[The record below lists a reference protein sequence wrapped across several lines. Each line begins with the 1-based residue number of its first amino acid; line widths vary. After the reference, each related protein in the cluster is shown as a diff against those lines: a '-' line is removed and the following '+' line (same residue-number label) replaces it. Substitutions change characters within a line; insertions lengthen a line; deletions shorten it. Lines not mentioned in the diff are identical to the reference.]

1 MTRLFSSC
9 VLLLLW
15 FETSFAQDTLKTY
28 QVDPITVTATR
39 LGQKFAAMR
48 SVTVLDYE
56 DINKLPAQSLAQLL
70 NYALGVS
77 MNSRGTP
84 GVQSDPSLRGAG
96 FEQVLFLLDGVRMND
111 PQTGH
116 HNVNLPIAI
125 RDIERIEVLRGQSST
140 LYGPDAFGGVVN
152 IITRSTSENLFS
164 FELKGGS
171 FETAIASG
179 TFSAA
184 LDKFNSRISFETSRS
199 DGYIPEFSPHVDSTN
214 TDYRIHALHWKNSYT
229 GDKLRLTFSTGILEK
244 KFGAFNF
251 YVNNGKEYE
260 RIQSFYSG
268 FKSIYIHSNA
278 FTSTLNLHYKQH
290 RDHYELSRF
299 NPSIYTAD
307 HITERYIGELTGRF
321 SSERF
326 GNMTAGIEVI
336 REGIVSNRLK
346 EPGVM
351 EGNFYNSRFAVF
363 GEYGNTIGEN
373 LLVNAGVRIDNHS
386 EWGTEVNPS
395 LSLGYI
401 AYPNLFL
408 KSSVGRSFR
417 GPTFIELYSPAA
429 SGNTGNPSLK
439 PEKAISFDIGAEYIL
454 HSGISGSTTYYRR
467 HQESTIDWVSTDGIT
482 FAALNIFDIISQGF
496 EQEFR
501 MHFSD
506 VYNLKLFY
514 TYLHQNKKQKG
525 KISKYVFIHPKHH
538 LSISPSV
545 HITSDLQ
552 FNAIVA
558 WKERTK
564 FNNYWVL
571 DAKLTYSFRNLQ
583 FSIEGLNLTDEEYEE
598 IRRVPMP
605 GRAVYV
611 GIRFSY

>member
-1 MTRLFSSC
+1 L
-9 VLLLLW
+9 
-15 FETSFAQDTLKTY
+15 AQEPWKTY
-28 QVDPITVTATR
+28 EVDPVTVTATR
-39 LGQKFAAMR
+39 LGQKFIAMR

-56 DINKLPAQSLAQLL
+56 DINKLPSQSLAQLL

-125 RDIERIEVLRGQSST
+125 RDIERIEVLRGHSST

-152 IITRSTSENLFS
+152 IITRSASENLFS

-171 FETAIASG
+171 FETAMTSG
-179 TFSAA
+179 TFSTA
-184 LDKFNSRISFETSRS
+184 LDKFNSRMSFETSRS
-199 DGYIPEFSPHVDSTN
+199 DGYLPEFSPHVDSTN

-268 FKSIYIHSNA
+268 FKSTYIHSNA
-278 FTSTLNLHYKQH
+278 FTSILNIHYKQH

-307 HITERYIGELTGRF
+307 HITERYTGEVTGRF

-326 GNMTAGIEVI
+326 GNMTAGIEAI
-336 REGIVSNRLK
+336 REGTVSNRLK
-346 EPGVM
+346 KRDSM
-351 EGNFYNSRFAVF
+351 EGNFYNVRFAVF
-363 GEYGNTIGEN
+363 GEYGNTITEN
-373 LLVNAGVRIDNHS
+373 LPVSAGIRIDSHS

-395 LSLGYI
+395 FSLGYF
-401 AYPNLFL
+401 ASKNLFL
-408 KSSVGRSFR
+408 KSSIGRSFR
-417 GPTFIELYSPAA
+417 GPTFIELYSPAV
-429 SGNTGNPSLK
+429 SGNTGSPSLK

-467 HQESTIDWVSTDGIT
+467 RQESTIDWVSTDGIT
-482 FAALNIFDIISQGF
+482 FKALNIFDIISQGF

-501 MHFSD
+501 IHFSD
-506 VYNLKLFY
+506 IYDFRLFY

-525 KISKYVFIHPKHH
+525 IISKYVFIHPKHH
-538 LSISPSV
+538 LLISPSV
-545 HITSDLQ
+545 YITSDLQ
-552 FNAIVA
+552 FNAILT
-558 WKERTK
+558 WKERAR

-571 DAKLTYSFRNLQ
+571 DAKFTYLFRNLQ
-583 FSIEGLNLTDEEYEE
+583 FSLEGFNLTDEEYEE
-598 IRRVPMP
+598 IRRIPMP
-605 GRAVYV
+605 GRAVYA
-611 GIRFSY
+611 GIGFSY